1 MRFCAYC
8 FHGPCGGDKG
18 RAIHDT
24 QINPLISP
32 RAIPILKKVTL
43 SGRFAHFFV
52 VMSMGVEWDRIRRLI
67 EKVVESQGYELVE
80 AELKGAGNNSVLR
93 IFVDKEN
100 GISHRDCELVSE
112 QVGTVL
118 DVEDLIPSSY
128 TLEVSSPGLDRK
140 LVKES
145 DYTRFDGKLARI
157 QTRIPLN
164 QQKVFRGRLL
174 GVHGGKV
181 RLELPKGHLLDI
193 PLDVIQE
200 ARLEVDWSEERGS
213 ARGGTPTLSNGVGG

>member
-1 MRFCAYC
+1 
-8 FHGPCGGDKG
+8 
-18 RAIHDT
+18 
-24 QINPLISP
+24 
-32 RAIPILKKVTL
+32 
-43 SGRFAHFFV
+43 
-52 VMSMGVEWDRIRRLI
+52 MSKGVERDRVRRLI
-67 EKVVESQGYELVE
+67 QGAVESQGYELVDVE
-80 AELKGAGNNSVLR
+80 FKGAGKSSLLR
-93 IFVDKEN
+93 IFIDKEA

-145 DYTRFDGKLARI
+145 DYTRFEGKLARI

-164 QQKVFRGRLL
+164 QQRVFRGRLQGL
-174 GVHGGKV
+174 CDGKV
-181 RLELPKGHLLDI
+181 RMEMQTGNLLDI

-200 ARLEVDWSEERGS
+200 ARLEIDWAAEMSR
-213 ARGGTPTLSNGVGG
+213 PTDGDGE

>member
-1 MRFCAYC
+1 MS
-8 FHGPCGGDKG
+8 KG
-18 RAIHDT
+18 I
-24 QINPLISP
+24 
-32 RAIPILKKVTL
+32 
-43 SGRFAHFFV
+43 
-52 VMSMGVEWDRIRRLI
+52 EWERVRQLVRQ
-67 EKVVESQGYELVE
+67 VVEGQGYELVE
-80 AELKGAGNNSVLR
+80 VEFKGTGKSSVLR
-93 IFVDKEN
+93 IFIDKAD

-118 DVEDLIPSSY
+118 EVEDLIPSSY

-164 QQKVFRGRLL
+164 QQKIFRGRLQGL
-174 GVHGGKV
+174 YSGKV
-181 RLELPKGHLLDI
+181 RLELLKGDLLDI

-200 ARLEVDWSEERGS
+200 ARLEIDWAAEMARRTGS
-213 ARGGTPTLSNGVGG
+213 KRE

>member
-1 MRFCAYC
+1 MTCQTT
-8 FHGPCGGDKG
+8 G
-18 RAIHDT
+18 
-24 QINPLISP
+24 LIY
-32 RAIPILKKVTL
+32 RRVKPILQKVAL

-52 VMSMGVEWDRIRRLI
+52 VMSKGVEWDRIRRLI
-67 EKVVESQGYELVE
+67 EEVVESQGYELVE

-93 IFVDKEN
+93 IFIDKTV
-100 GISHRDCELVSE
+100 GISHSDCELVSE

-128 TLEVSSPGLDRK
+128 TLEVSSPGLERK

-164 QQKVFRGRLL
+164 QQKVFRGRLQ
-174 GVHGGKV
+174 GVHDGKI
-181 RLELPKGHLLDI
+181 RLELPKGNILEI

-200 ARLEVDWSEERGS
+200 ARLEFDWAAEKSRQS
-213 ARGGTPTLSNGVGG
+213 

>member
-1 MRFCAYC
+1 M
-8 FHGPCGGDKG
+8 
-18 RAIHDT
+18 
-24 QINPLISP
+24 
-32 RAIPILKKVTL
+32 
-43 SGRFAHFFV
+43 
-52 VMSMGVEWDRIRRLI
+52 EWDRLRRVIREVI
-67 EKVVESQGYELVE
+67 EGQGYELVDVE
-80 AELKGAGNNSVLR
+80 FKGAGNSSVLR
-93 IFVDKEN
+93 LFIDKPA

-118 DVEDLIPSSY
+118 DVEDLIPFSY

-164 QQKVFRGRLL
+164 QQKVFRGRLQGL
-174 GVHGGKV
+174 HDGKV
-181 RLELPKGHLLDI
+181 RLELPKGDLLEI

-200 ARLEVDWSEERGS
+200 ARLEFDWDAERRS
-213 ARGGTPTLSNGVGG
+213 R